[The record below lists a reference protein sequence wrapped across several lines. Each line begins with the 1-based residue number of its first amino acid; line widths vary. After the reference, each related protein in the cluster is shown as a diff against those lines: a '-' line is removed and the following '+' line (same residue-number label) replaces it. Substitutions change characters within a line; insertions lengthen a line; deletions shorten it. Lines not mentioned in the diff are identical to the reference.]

1 MLKIVVKNLDEGI
14 YYFFKYIVIYWRLAF
29 FYKFDFIKC
38 FGVSADNAANIK
50 AASHIH
56 IPCDAQNLNLICKEL
71 IK

>member
-1 MLKIVVKNLDEGI
+1 MKE
-14 YYFFKYIVIYWRLAF
+14 YITSLNILLF
-29 FYKFDFIKC
+29 IEDQLSFINFDFIKC

-56 IPCDAQNLNLICKEL
+56 IPCGAQNLNLICKEF